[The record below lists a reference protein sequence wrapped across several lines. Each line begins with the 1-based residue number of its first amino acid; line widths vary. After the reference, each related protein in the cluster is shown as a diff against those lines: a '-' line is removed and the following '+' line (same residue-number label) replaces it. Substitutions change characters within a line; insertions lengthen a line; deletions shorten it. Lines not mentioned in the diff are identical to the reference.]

1 MRPASRLRRLNSPGT
16 SPIPLN
22 LNLPPPMKPTSSF
35 LSLSLGAFLALGSSA
50 FASFPLVTESFDG
63 TPNWAPLNALPDRAG
78 WASPF
83 KADPALTQDPTI
95 GMIERPGLDHPGL
108 RRLGHVSKPGA
119 LLLDADAKSILY
131 RRLEKPINWN
141 ADGVYF
147 ISFLTSWTGNHASSA
162 SRIQLML
169 GYLTSNG
176 DFAASLTFG
185 LNSTEEN
192 QQTREHNKMH
202 LRISASRE
210 DTSTSQRALDA
221 GDTYLVVV
229 RIRTS
234 ANAPDGIDAIAYP
247 SSHPIPQTEPGDWP
261 TDWEAHINR
270 DIRGQHDI
278 LGINCQT
285 YLGGRKIQLDELRI
299 GTTWQQVILG
309 R

>member
-1 MRPASRLRRLNSPGT
+1 
-16 SPIPLN
+16 
-22 LNLPPPMKPTSSF
+22 MKTTSSLLTLA
-35 LSLSLGAFLALGSSA
+35 LSAFLALASSA
-50 FASFPLVTESFDG
+50 YASFPLVTESFDG
-63 TPNWAPLNALPDRAG
+63 TPNWAPLTALPDRAG

-108 RRLGHVSKPGA
+108 RRLGHLSKPGA
-119 LLLDADAKSILY
+119 LLLDADANSFLY
-131 RRLEKPINWN
+131 RRLAKPINWN

-147 ISFLTSWTGNHASSA
+147 ISFLTNWTGNHASAA

-176 DFAASLTFG
+176 NFAASLTFG
-185 LNSTEEN
+185 LNSTEEH
-192 QQTREHNKMH
+192 QQMGEHNKMN
-202 LRISASRE
+202 LRLHASRE
-210 DTSTSQRALDA
+210 DTSISQRALDA

-234 ANAPDGIDAIAYP
+234 ANAPDGIDAIVY
-247 SSHPIPQTEPGDWP
+247 SSSQPIPQSEPGDWP
-261 TDWEAHINR
+261 TDWEVHVNR

-278 LGINCQT
+278 LGINTQT

-299 GTTWQQVILG
+299 SSSWQQVIQG